1 MNRFWTL
8 GQRSLA
14 SSVDFKVVEVLAEYE
29 GPQIL
34 LARVNGRECL
44 GVAADEDANV
54 SRWLFCPVSTVELL
68 ALAGGHCSTYAAI
81 VKEGVSVVDLDDD
94 LDVKGVWEVAVEDLA
109 QDLLPMPGSKLPEE
123 ARVLLSAIYSP
134 VALPRLTLGK
144 AVDHEPLSFRAL
156 SGVLSSFQRL
166 WTTLAQSTEGDSV
179 ASRGRWASTLEERAT
194 LHFSQAAPGSLRIE
208 MKAGDQSLHDKVS
221 RLFSVMVNFA
231 DSPQEQDAVN
241 QLLSVGPRAYARLN
255 ELLKLVQKSGIEL
268 LNENGREGAYL
279 SPSIAARVLQAG
291 RFEEARTSVMQVAS
305 GFFVAFSESDAKF
318 EFFDEVRDAV
328 LTGAVDP
335 RVISSRDAVTVGQ
348 GGSYGVV
355 VEKITRQIFA
365 QRHEV
370 AFVLREIIDSAS
382 SG

>member
-1 MNRFWTL
+1 M
-8 GQRSLA
+8 
-14 SSVDFKVVEVLAEYE
+14 
-29 GPQIL
+29 
-34 LARVNGRECL
+34 
-44 GVAADEDANV
+44 
-54 SRWLFCPVSTVELL
+54 
-68 ALAGGHCSTYAAI
+68 
-81 VKEGVSVVDLDDD
+81 
-94 LDVKGVWEVAVEDLA
+94 
-109 QDLLPMPGSKLPEE
+109 
-123 ARVLLSAIYSP
+123 
-134 VALPRLTLGK
+134 
-144 AVDHEPLSFRAL
+144 
-156 SGVLSSFQRL
+156 
-166 WTTLAQSTEGDSV
+166 
-179 ASRGRWASTLEERAT
+179 
-194 LHFSQAAPGSLRIE
+194 HFSQAVPGSLRIE

-231 DSPQEQDAVN
+231 DSPQAQDAVN

-279 SPSIAARVLQAG
+279 SPSIAARILQAG
-291 RFEEARTSVMQVAS
+291 RFEETRTSVMEVAS

-355 VEKITRQIFA
+355 VEKITRQISA